1 MNARV
6 SLPFLALVLAL
17 GHPARADHPTLSFED
32 GSPGPVTTIS
42 AIPMPAGVAS
52 AGVQSQFIFT
62 NEIPDADLIRYTL
75 LDDHVHSTESL
86 TSVSLNSAYGVT
98 DDFTAGFALPYIW
111 RTGFRSVGFAP
122 APAGG
127 GGAGSPVKAPRHG
140 DHEHGGGSGAPNQ
153 PALVPYI
160 ESTDFEGVGDATFY
174 GQYRFLHD
182 GAALRHAALITGL
195 KTPTGSTDVR
205 DARGALIEGDHQP
218 GSGSWDPLVGLSL
231 TQQVGKW
238 SFDLSGLYS
247 FVTEGTRQTDRG
259 DIVNYNAALSYRVLG
274 GSGED
279 ACDHEGHSHAHT
291 PTEVAAP
298 HDHLDKSPTTWDLIL
313 EANGDWREMVRIGGV
328 AEENTG
334 GNVIFLAAGSRLAL
348 PSGWVTSLSIGIPAV
363 NDLNGIQSEP
373 ALRMLFGIS
382 RGF

>member
-1 MNARV
+1 MNHRV
-6 SLPFLALVLAL
+6 SLPFLTLVLAASL
-17 GHPARADHPTLSFED
+17 PARADHPTLSLED

-42 AIPMPAGVAS
+42 AIPLPAGAVS
-52 AGVQSQFIFT
+52 TGVQSQFIFT
-62 NEIPDADLIRYTL
+62 DEISDADLIRYTL

-86 TSVSLNSAYGVT
+86 TSLSLNSAYGVT
-98 DDFTAGFALPYIW
+98 DDLTAGFALPYVW
-111 RTGFRSVGFAP
+111 RTGFRSVGFEP
-122 APAGG
+122 AAAGKT
-127 GGAGSPVKAPRHG
+127 GALVKTPRHG
-140 DHEHGGGSGAPNQ
+140 GHGHGGIAPNQ

-160 ESTDFEGVGDATFY
+160 ESTDFEGLGDATFY

-182 GAALRHAALITGL
+182 EADLRHAALLFGL
-195 KTPTGSTDVR
+195 KTPTGDTDVR
-205 DARGALIEGDHQP
+205 DAWGALIEGDHQP

-279 ACDHEGHSHAHT
+279 ACDHEGHSHAHK

-298 HDHLDKSPTTWDLIL
+298 HDHVDKAPTTWDLIL

-334 GNVIFLAAGSRLAL
+334 GNVIFLAAGSRLIL